1 MKQFTVTQAEAGQRL
16 DKFLGKYLNKAPKSF
31 LYKMMRKKNITLNGK
46 KAAGSEKLVSGD
58 EIKLFFS
65 DETIEKF
72 SELQLP
78 KAQGKLSVIYE
89 DEHILLVN
97 KPEGILSQKAEADDI
112 SMVEEAQRYLLNNG
126 AVTEESLRTFRPSVV
141 NRLDRNTSG
150 ILAVGKDLA
159 GAQELSRLFKERS
172 LHKYYYCLVKGQV
185 KEKARIK
192 GYLVKNEATN
202 RVTVEKEP
210 IGKDSLPIETEYTP
224 VDSDGELTLLKVLLV
239 TGRTHQ
245 IRAHLSS
252 IGHPI
257 LGDHKYGDP
266 ALNGRA
272 KEEYHLTH
280 QLLHAAILTF
290 QRLRKIPV
298 HADPFSKDPDSA
310 GAGRQEPADTF
321 HENGLAGTVVSH
333 NAINLPALH
342 DQIDFFQYQILS
354 EAFRHALD
362 LHAGF
367 CHMLPPV
374 HT

>member
-245 IRAHLSS
+245 IRAHLAH

-266 ALNGRA
+266 VLNGRA

-290 QRLRKIPV
+290 PELTGEL
-298 HADPFSKDPDSA
+298 SYLS
-310 GAGRQEPADTF
+310 GRTF
-321 HENGLAGTVVSH
+321 TAPLPKKFARILEKREMSICPHGT
-333 NAINLPALH
+333 P
-342 DQIDFFQYQILS
+342 
-354 EAFRHALD
+354 EA
-362 LHAGF
+362 
-367 CHMLPPV
+367 
-374 HT
+374 

>member
-97 KPEGILSQKAEADDI
+97 NPEGILSQKAEADDI

-202 RVTVEKEP
+202 RVNVEKEQ

-290 QRLRKIPV
+290 PELTGEL
-298 HADPFSKDPDSA
+298 SYLS
-310 GAGRQEPADTF
+310 GRTF
-321 HENGLAGTVVSH
+321 TAPLPKKFARILEKREMSICPHGT
-333 NAINLPALH
+333 P
-342 DQIDFFQYQILS
+342 
-354 EAFRHALD
+354 EA
-362 LHAGF
+362 
-367 CHMLPPV
+367 
-374 HT
+374 

>member
-126 AVTEESLRTFRPSVV
+126 AVTEEFLRTFRPSVV

-150 ILAVGKDLA
+150 ILAVGKDLV

-290 QRLRKIPV
+290 PEFTGEL
-298 HADPFSKDPDSA
+298 SYLS
-310 GAGRQEPADTF
+310 GRTF
-321 HENGLAGTVVSH
+321 TAPLPKKFARILEKREMSICPHGT
-333 NAINLPALH
+333 P
-342 DQIDFFQYQILS
+342 
-354 EAFRHALD
+354 EA
-362 LHAGF
+362 
-367 CHMLPPV
+367 
-374 HT
+374 

>member
-210 IGKDSLPIETEYTP
+210 IGKDSLPIETEYMP
-224 VDSDGELTLLKVLLV
+224 VDSNGELTLLKVLLV

-257 LGDHKYGDP
+257 LGDHKYGDS

-290 QRLRKIPV
+290 PELTGEL
-298 HADPFSKDPDSA
+298 SYLS
-310 GAGRQEPADTF
+310 GRTF
-321 HENGLAGTVVSH
+321 TAPLPKKFARILEKREMSICPHGT
-333 NAINLPALH
+333 P
-342 DQIDFFQYQILS
+342 
-354 EAFRHALD
+354 EA
-362 LHAGF
+362 
-367 CHMLPPV
+367 
-374 HT
+374 

>member
-31 LYKMMRKKNITLNGK
+31 LYKMMRKKNITLHGK
-46 KAAGSEKLVSGD
+46 KAAGSEKLASGD
-58 EIKLFFS
+58 EIRLFFS

-78 KAQGKLSVIYE
+78 EAQGKLSVIYE

-97 KPEGILSQKAEADDI
+97 KPEGILSQKAEAEDI
-112 SMVEEAQRYLLNNG
+112 SMVEEAQAYLLHTG

-172 LHKYYYCLVKGQV
+172 LHKYYYCLVKGRV
-185 KEKARIK
+185 EEKARIK

-210 IGKDSLPIETEYTP
+210 MGREALPIETEYIP
-224 VDSDGELTLLKVLLV
+224 VDSDGEVTLLKVLLV

-252 IGHPI
+252 VGHPI

-266 ALNGRA
+266 VFNARA

-290 QRLRKIPV
+290 PKLEGTRDYLSGRTFQAPLPKKFARILTQRKLRVEGNAERGTAGKEEAICRHGIP
-298 HADPFSKDPDSA
+298 
-310 GAGRQEPADTF
+310 
-321 HENGLAGTVVSH
+321 
-333 NAINLPALH
+333 
-342 DQIDFFQYQILS
+342 
-354 EAFRHALD
+354 EA
-362 LHAGF
+362 
-367 CHMLPPV
+367 
-374 HT
+374 

>member
-202 RVTVEKEP
+202 RVTVEKES

-290 QRLRKIPV
+290 PELTGEL
-298 HADPFSKDPDSA
+298 SYLS
-310 GAGRQEPADTF
+310 GRTF
-321 HENGLAGTVVSH
+321 TAPLPKKFARILEKREMSICPHGT
-333 NAINLPALH
+333 P
-342 DQIDFFQYQILS
+342 
-354 EAFRHALD
+354 EA
-362 LHAGF
+362 
-367 CHMLPPV
+367 
-374 HT
+374 

>member
-16 DKFLGKYLNKAPKSF
+16 DKFLGKSLNKAPKSCI
-31 LYKMMRKKNITLNGK
+31 YKMMRKKNITINGK

-290 QRLRKIPV
+290 PELTGEL
-298 HADPFSKDPDSA
+298 SYLS
-310 GAGRQEPADTF
+310 GRTF
-321 HENGLAGTVVSH
+321 TAPLPKKFARILEKREMSICPHGT
-333 NAINLPALH
+333 P
-342 DQIDFFQYQILS
+342 
-354 EAFRHALD
+354 EA
-362 LHAGF
+362 
-367 CHMLPPV
+367 
-374 HT
+374 